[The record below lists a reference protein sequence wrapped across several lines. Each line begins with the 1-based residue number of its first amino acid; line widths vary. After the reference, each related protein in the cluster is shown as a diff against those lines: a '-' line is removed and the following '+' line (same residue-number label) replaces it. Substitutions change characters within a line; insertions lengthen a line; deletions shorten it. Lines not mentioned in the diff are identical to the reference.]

1 MQRQKESE
9 YHKEWEKQEDSVCLI
24 VRVIVFIVR
33 SRLLKYRFYLIVPTE
48 TSQIALEDPYRRRPC
63 KTHRST
69 SQVYQLR
76 R

>member
-24 VRVIVFIVR
+24 VRVVVFIVLT
-33 SRLLKYRFYLIVPTE
+33 RLNCRFYLIVPTE

>member
-24 VRVIVFIVR
+24 VRAVVFLVLI
-33 SRLLKYRFYLIVPTE
+33 RLICRFYLIVPTE